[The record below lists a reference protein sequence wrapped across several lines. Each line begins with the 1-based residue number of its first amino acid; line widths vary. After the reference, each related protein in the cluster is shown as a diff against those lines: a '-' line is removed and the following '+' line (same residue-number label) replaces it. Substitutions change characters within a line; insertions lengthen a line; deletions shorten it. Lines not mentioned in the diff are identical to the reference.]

1 MFTGIVEAAGRIRS
15 TEAKSASLLMTI
27 TSGLSEVAAGESIA
41 INGVCLTAVEPNASG
56 DITFLLS
63 RETLDR
69 SNLGLLR
76 PADVVN
82 MERALLPNTRLSGH
96 LVQGHI
102 DGLAKL
108 TSVTRVGEAREARFS
123 LPATLARYCVEKGSI
138 ALDGVSL
145 TINGIHAEASR
156 SAEIAIMLIPYT
168 WEHTRFHTLA
178 PGAAVNVEVDII
190 GKYVEKLCQAFN
202 QR

>member
-1 MFTGIVEAAGRIRS
+1 
-15 TEAKSASLLMTI
+15 
-27 TSGLSEVAAGESIA
+27 
-41 INGVCLTAVEPNASG
+41 
-56 DITFLLS
+56 
-63 RETLDR
+63 
-69 SNLGLLR
+69 
-76 PADVVN
+76 
-82 MERALLPNTRLSGH
+82 
-96 LVQGHI
+96 
-102 DGLAKL
+102 
-108 TSVTRVGEAREARFS
+108 
-123 LPATLARYCVEKGSI
+123 VEKGSI